1 MMKKALL
8 TLVAVLL
15 LSNVAVAKTLVF
27 ASDATWPPMEMVNA
41 DKDIVGFCPDLVNAI
56 AKAAGFTAVIKN
68 TAWDGIFAGLAAGKY
83 DAIASSVSITDKR
96 KKVMDFSDP
105 YFDVKQGVVTRKGAS
120 IKSTADLKGKK
131 IGAQIGTT
139 GYFSAK
145 KIEGALPESYDEV
158 GLAIENLN
166 NGRIDAVM
174 CDDAVAAGY
183 ALQNPNYSK
192 TLTLA
197 FLIVP
202 DKPECLGIAT
212 KKGNQEVLDLVNK
225 GLKAVRASGEYDILF
240 KKWFPTNAK

>member
-1 MMKKALL
+1 MLKNVLL
-8 TLVAVLL
+8 TLVTVLFL
-15 LSNVAVAKTLVF
+15 ANIAAAKTIVF
-27 ASDATWPPMEMVNA
+27 ASDATWPPMEMVDAN
-41 DKDIVGFCPDLVNAI
+41 KDIVGFCPDLVKAI

-68 TAWDGIFAGLAAGKY
+68 TAWDGIFAGLSSGKY

-96 KKVMDFSDP
+96 KKAMDFTDP
-105 YFDVKQGVVTRKGAS
+105 YFEVKQGVVTRKDAG
-120 IKSTADLKGKK
+120 IKTTADLQGKK

-145 KIEGALPESYDEV
+145 KIAGALPESYDEV

-166 NGRIDAVM
+166 NGRIDAVI
-174 CDDAVAAGY
+174 CDDSVAVGY

-202 DKPECLGIAT
+202 DAPEYLGIAL
-212 KKGNQEVLDLVNK
+212 KKGSKENIELINK
-225 GLKAVRASGEYDILF
+225 GLKAVKASGEYDAIY
-240 KKWFPTNAK
+240 KKWFPTN